1 MPETQGANS
10 SEMSLARAYEVLD
23 LKPGSSEAEIQQ
35 AYKDMVA
42 VWHPDRFSHSPRLRA
57 KAEQRL
63 KDINRAK
70 ELLERKLRSGAPS
83 DGKDEASLTAE
94 DIAEGATVL
103 VLKAWRKI
111 SRAVKKASEKSEG
124 GKG

>member
-1 MPETQGANS
+1 
-10 SEMSLARAYEVLD
+10 MSLERAYEILEI
-23 LKPGSSEAEIQQ
+23 KKGSSEAEVQQ

-42 VWHPDRFSHSPRLRA
+42 VWHPDRFAHSPRLRA

-63 KDINRAK
+63 KEINRAK
-70 ELLERKLRSGAPS
+70 EVLERSLRSGARS
-83 DGKDEASLTAE
+83 DGQAQDSLSAEA
-94 DIAEGATVL
+94 IAEGATVL

-111 SRAVKKASEKSEG
+111 SKAVKDASEKREG